1 MTPLNY
7 KHLHYFW
14 VVAQEGSM
22 TRPPSGLASL
32 CRRSAGNFPCLNATR
47 QSLFNQP
54 GPRPGTQRGRTPAL
68 GYADQIFQL
77 GDALVEA
84 IQSSDSESTLRL
96 RAGISDGIPK
106 LLAYR
111 LLSSVTSMPVD
122 VRLICDEGEFETLLA
137 DLALHRLD
145 VVLTDRAAPVGGNLK
160 VFSTRLGDF
169 ANGLFAIPALV
180 ERYRP
185 GFPQSLDGAP
195 MLLPTR
201 HNALRGRIDRW
212 LESTGVRPRSSANSR
227 TARCSIPSG
236 GAGWAFSRHRSP
248 WPTRSPLS
256 SMPRRSAQWLASA
269 NRSTPSPTNDAS
281 VTRPLKFSAPLRP
294 KAPLSRGYNFQPPTY
309 LKEKSMSLLRQLL
322 PFASACFAAVRHS
335 PSNSRSPDPR
345 RQILAAARNGF
356 RPGVDRRKAR

>member
-14 VVAQEGSM
+14 VVAQEGSI
-22 TRPPSGLASL
+22 TRAAERLGVAVQTISGQLSL
-32 CRRSAGNFPCLNATR
+32 LER
-47 QSLFNQP
+47 QLGKALFNSQ
-54 GPRPGTQRGRTPAL
+54 GRGLVLSEAGRTAL
-68 GYADQIFQL
+68 GFADQIFQL
-77 GDALVEA
+77 GDALVDA
-84 IQSSDSESTLRL
+84 IQSSDNESTLRL

-169 ANGLFAIPALV
+169 ENGLFAIPALV

-195 MLLPTR
+195 MLLP
-201 HNALRGRIDRW
+201 H
-212 LESTGVRPRSSANSR
+212 RPL
-227 TARCSIPSG
+227 
-236 GAGWAFSRHRSP
+236 AGKH
-248 WPTRSPLS
+248 
-256 SMPRRSAQWLASA
+256 RRSAKDRGGIRGQCVAQYLWAGRAGHFPGTARAGGPDCSSA
-269 NRSTPSPTNDAS
+269 QCPDARPNGWRQRTDLRHFQRTTNSSP
-281 VTRPLKFSAPLRP
+281 
-294 KAPLSRGYNFQPPTY
+294 G
-309 LKEKSMSLLRQLL
+309 
-322 PFASACFAAVRHS
+322 H
-335 PSNSRSPDPR
+335 
-345 RQILAAARNGF
+345 
-356 RPGVDRRKAR
+356 

>member
-1 MTPLNY
+1 MTPINY

-14 VVAQEGSM
+14 VVAQEGSI
-22 TRPPSGLASL
+22 TRAAERLGVAVQTISGQLSL
-32 CRRSAGNFPCLNATR
+32 LER
-47 QSLFNQP
+47 QLGKALFNSQ
-54 GPRPGTQRGRTPAL
+54 GRGLVLSEAGRTAL
-68 GYADQIFQL
+68 GFADQIFQL
-77 GDALVEA
+77 GDALVDA
-84 IQSSDSESTLRL
+84 IQSSDNESTLRL

-169 ANGLFAIPALV
+169 ENGLFAIPALV

-201 HNALRGRIDRW
+201 HNAIRGRIDRW
-212 LESTGVRPRSSANSR
+212 LESTGVRPKIVGEFEDSALLNTFGR
-227 TARCSIPSG
+227 G
-236 GAGWAFSRHRSP
+236 GLGIFP
-248 WPTRSPLS
+248 
-256 SMPRRSAQWLASA
+256 
-269 NRSTPSPTNDAS
+269 
-281 VTRPLKFSAPLRP
+281 APL
-294 KAPLSRGYNFQPPTY
+294 ALADQIAA
-309 LKEKSMSLLRQLL
+309 QLNAQTL
-322 PFASACFAAVRHS
+322 GAMAGVSEQIYAISNERRIRHPAIEVLCAASPQGAIE
-335 PSNSRSPDPR
+335 PR
-345 RQILAAARNGF
+345 
-356 RPGVDRRKAR
+356 V

>member
-14 VVAQEGSM
+14 VVAQEGSI
-22 TRPPSGLASL
+22 TRAAERLGVAVQTISGQLSL
-32 CRRSAGNFPCLNATR
+32 LER
-47 QSLFNQP
+47 QLGKALFNSQ
-54 GPRPGTQRGRTPAL
+54 GRGLVLSEAGRTAL
-68 GYADQIFQL
+68 GFADQIFQL
-77 GDALVEA
+77 GDALVDA
-84 IQSSDSESTLRL
+84 IQSSDNESTLRL

-169 ANGLFAIPALV
+169 ENGLFAIPALV

-201 HNALRGRIDRW
+201 HNAIRGRIDRW
-212 LESTGVRPRSSANSR
+212 LESTGVRPKIVAEFEDSALLNTFGR
-227 TARCSIPSG
+227 G
-236 GAGWAFSRHRSP
+236 GLGIFP
-248 WPTRSPLS
+248 
-256 SMPRRSAQWLASA
+256 
-269 NRSTPSPTNDAS
+269 
-281 VTRPLKFSAPLRP
+281 APLVL
-294 KAPLSRGYNFQPPTY
+294 ADQIAA
-309 LKEKSMSLLRQLL
+309 QLNAQTL
-322 PFASACFAAVRHS
+322 GAMAGVSEQIYAISNERRIRHPAIEVLCAASPQGAIE
-335 PSNSRSPDPR
+335 PR
-345 RQILAAARNGF
+345 
-356 RPGVDRRKAR
+356 V

>member
-14 VVAQEGSM
+14 VVAQEGSI
-22 TRPPSGLASL
+22 TRAAERLGVAVQTISGQLSL
-32 CRRSAGNFPCLNATR
+32 LER
-47 QSLFNQP
+47 QLGKALFNSQ
-54 GPRPGTQRGRTPAL
+54 GRGLVLSEAGRVAL

-77 GDALVEA
+77 GDALVDA
-84 IQSSDSESTLRL
+84 VQSSDSESTLRL

-169 ANGLFAIPALV
+169 ENGFFATPELV
-180 ERYRP
+180 SHYAP
-185 GFPQSLDGAP
+185 GFPQSLNGAP

-201 HNALRGRIDRW
+201 HNAIRNRIDRW
-212 LESTGVRPRSSANSR
+212 LESTGIRPKIVGEFEDSALLNTFGR
-227 TARCSIPSG
+227 G
-236 GAGWAFSRHRSP
+236 GLGIFP
-248 WPTRSPLS
+248 
-256 SMPRRSAQWLASA
+256 
-269 NRSTPSPTNDAS
+269 
-281 VTRPLKFSAPLRP
+281 APL
-294 KAPLSRGYNFQPPTY
+294 ALADQIAA
-309 LKEKSMSLLRQLL
+309 QLNAQAVGPMTGVSEQIYAISNERRIRHPAIEVL
-322 PFASACFAAVRHS
+322 CAAS
-335 PSNSRSPDPR
+335 PR
-345 RQILAAARNGF
+345 EADEA
-356 RPGVDRRKAR
+356 GV

>member
-14 VVAQEGSM
+14 VVAQEGSI
-22 TRPPSGLASL
+22 TRAAERLGVAVQTISGQLSL
-32 CRRSAGNFPCLNATR
+32 LER
-47 QSLFNQP
+47 QLGKALFNSQ
-54 GPRPGTQRGRTPAL
+54 GRGLVLSEAGRTAL
-68 GYADQIFQL
+68 GFADQIFQL
-77 GDALVEA
+77 GDALVDA
-84 IQSSDSESTLRL
+84 IQSSDNESTLRL

-145 VVLTDRAAPVGGNLK
+145 VVLTDRAAPVGGNLT

-169 ANGLFAIPALV
+169 ENGLFAIPALV

-201 HNALRGRIDRW
+201 HNAIRGRIDRW
-212 LESTGVRPRSSANSR
+212 LESTGVRPKIVAEFEDSALLNTFGR
-227 TARCSIPSG
+227 G
-236 GAGWAFSRHRSP
+236 GLGIFP
-248 WPTRSPLS
+248 
-256 SMPRRSAQWLASA
+256 
-269 NRSTPSPTNDAS
+269 
-281 VTRPLKFSAPLRP
+281 APL
-294 KAPLSRGYNFQPPTY
+294 ALADQIAA
-309 LKEKSMSLLRQLL
+309 QLNAQTL
-322 PFASACFAAVRHS
+322 GPMAGVSEQIYAISNERRIRHPAIEVLCAASPQGAIE
-335 PSNSRSPDPR
+335 PR
-345 RQILAAARNGF
+345 
-356 RPGVDRRKAR
+356 V